1 MEAISIMR
9 LANDQLVEH
18 WECNDFLGL
27 MKQLGATIRLGNG
40 TNT

>member
-1 MEAISIMR
+1 MR

-18 WECNDFLGL
+18 WECNNFPSL
-27 MKQLGATIRLGNG
+27 MKQLGATISMGDG